1 MAGTNL
7 GTAWIQIKPSM
18 KGMTSS
24 IKQELSNVGSAEGQN
39 VGSKFS
45 TGFAAKMGIVSGI
58 TQQVFSKVSNVIS
71 GQLSDAIYRA
81 DTLNRF
87 PKVMQMMGYSADDAT
102 KAVEKLRDGVK
113 GIPTSLADVVS
124 GTQRL
129 AGVTKDLDKASSWT
143 LALSDAMLVT
153 TGDVNQAS
161 RGMEQFMQIL
171 ASGKVDGQAWNTI
184 MEVSSPIM
192 EELAHTLGYTSAAMG
207 GDFYTALQKGT
218 LSIDKM
224 MGALVKLDTEG
235 GNGLESL
242 KERVKGST
250 GGIEATMT
258 SLRQAVSN
266 ALVDIIQEIGSG
278 NIEGIINGIKDVLK
292 NLLGIVKNVI
302 VFLKDNWE
310 WMGPM
315 IGVIAT
321 VAGIVIGINAA
332 LNAWNA
338 TQKAVNAIQLV
349 FNAILNANPIF
360 LLATVIAGVVAALTW
375 FFTQTETGKAII
387 EGFGQVVGQVFGSIG
402 EFVSGVWNNIVQ
414 GAQNVWNNITSIFSN
429 LANFFGTIFGTAWTV
444 VKNVFSTGGKI
455 FMGIVDGITNAFK
468 AIVNAIITG
477 INHVVAI
484 PFNAI
489 NGFLNVLKGIDIFG
503 LKPFDWVGTINVP
516 QIPLLATGGIVT
528 GVGTDTSDSNL
539 YALSKGEYVVNAA
552 AARKIGYDNLDK
564 MNRDGEISGGDQ
576 YNYFTIN
583 GYNKSPEELANMIS
597 RKIAFNQRGVL
608 G

>member
-45 TGFAAKMGIVSGI
+45 TGFAAKMGVVSGI

-292 NLLGIVKNVI
+292 NLLVKVKNVI

-315 IGVIAT
+315 IGILST

-338 TQKAVNAIQLV
+338 VQKAVNAIQLV

-360 LLATVIAGVVAALTW
+360 LLATVIAGVIAALTW
-375 FFTQTETGKAII
+375 FFTQTEAGKAVI

-429 LANFFGTIFGTAWTV
+429 LANFFGAIFGAAWTV

-455 FMGIVDGITNAFK
+455 FMGIVDGITQAFK

-477 INHVVAI
+477 INRVVAI

-489 NGFLNVLKGIDIFG
+489 NGFLNVLRGIDIFG

-552 AARKIGYDNLDK
+552 AARKIGYDNLDR

-576 YNYFTIN
+576 NNYFTIN
-583 GYNKSPEELANMIS
+583 GYNKSPEELANIIS